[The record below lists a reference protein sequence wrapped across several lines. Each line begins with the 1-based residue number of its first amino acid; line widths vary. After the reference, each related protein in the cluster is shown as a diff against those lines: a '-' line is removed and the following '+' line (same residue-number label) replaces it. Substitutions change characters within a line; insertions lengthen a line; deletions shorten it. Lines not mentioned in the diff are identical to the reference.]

1 MVFRNKD
8 TPDNTFSDII
18 VELTENE
25 NGMAILSGENS
36 SGSIFQIVL
45 NYDKEDVILRNTYFI
60 DFKGDN
66 KKNCV

>member
-8 TPDNTFSDII
+8 TQDNTISDII

-36 SGSIFQIVL
+36 SGSIFQIAL

-66 KKNCV
+66 KKE